1 MTSSL
6 VLTLA
11 LPRGPDPNSDQVP
24 PELDSAFLLAAE
36 AAKQPPT
43 AQGGFV
49 VRITSPVGC
58 VTYAPLRGLPEN
70 DLVAAEVFRLTNPE
84 GLPLTADDGDAAPPQ
99 ADARDGAILWREIG
113 PTGKG
118 ILCFVAGAV
127 AMGVAM
133 LPGAF

>member
-1 MTSSL
+1 M
-6 VLTLA
+6 
-11 LPRGPDPNSDQVP
+11 
-24 PELDSAFLLAAE
+24 
-36 AAKQPPT
+36 
-43 AQGGFV
+43 
-49 VRITSPVGC
+49 RITSPVGC

-84 GLPLTADDGDAAPPQ
+84 GLPLPADESDAAPPL
-99 ADARDGAILWREIG
+99 ADARDGAIRWRDIG
-113 PTGKG
+113 PNGMG

>member
-1 MTSSL
+1 M
-6 VLTLA
+6 A
-11 LPRGPDPNSDQVP
+11 LPRGPGPESEQVP
-24 PELDSAFLLAAE
+24 PELDCAFLLAAE

-84 GLPLTADDGDAAPPQ
+84 GLPLPADESDAAPPL
-99 ADARDGAILWREIG
+99 ADARDGAIRWRDIG
-113 PTGKG
+113 PNGMG